1 MAFISRVLVDAR
13 ALGREVGME
22 GRSERARTGGREG
35 GRGGWMDGERK
46 DKRDGDLINREESE
60 RVLEF

>member
-1 MAFISRVLVDAR
+1 
-13 ALGREVGME
+13 ME
-22 GRSERARTGGREG
+22 GRSERARKGGREG